1 MSQKRVFRVCV
12 GKGVFGETKSDFV
25 IYDRPLIIIKLLLP
39 LAIIIKFST
48 NSTITEKVSIEA
60 ASRENVIELGHQLDE
75 KMIEVDPQRGGFR
88 GHVCASCSTMTVV
101 VTRCKRGRR
110 ESARRGASSTPSAL
124 TRSLLSC

>member
-75 KMIEVDPQRGGFR
+75 KMVEVEPQGNSMF
-88 GHVCASCSTMTVV
+88 V
-101 VTRCKRGRR
+101 
-110 ESARRGASSTPSAL
+110 
-124 TRSLLSC
+124 LLA